1 MVTETDNLV
10 KVSTFARLAD
20 VSGQAVYKWIYS
32 DKVKPLKVDGSTYID
47 KVKYK
52 DLLK

>member
-1 MVTETDNLV
+1 MVTETDNLI
-10 KVSTFARLAD
+10 KVSTFALLAEK
-20 VSGQAVYKWIYS
+20 SEQTFYKLIYC
-32 DKVKPLKVDGSTYID
+32 DKVKPLKIDGIACID

>member
-1 MVTETDNLV
+1 MVTETDNLI
-10 KVSTFARLAD
+10 KVSTFALLAGKS
-20 VSGQAVYKWIYS
+20 VQTVYKWIYS
-32 DKVKPLKVDGSTYID
+32 DKVKPLKIDGIACID